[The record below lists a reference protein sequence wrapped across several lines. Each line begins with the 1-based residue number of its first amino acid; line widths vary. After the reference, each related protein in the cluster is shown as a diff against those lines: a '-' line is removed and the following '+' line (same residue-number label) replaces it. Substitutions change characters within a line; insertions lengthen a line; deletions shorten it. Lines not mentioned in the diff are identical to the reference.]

1 MRQPSHISTN
11 SESIEE
17 AENWVTSVPKAIVE
31 SLSKKEVQRQSLI
44 FELISGE
51 QTYLN
56 DLEVVQNVS
65 HKYLNPGKLLPY
77 RFRIRAL
84 PNLYGAPYHR

>member
-1 MRQPSHISTN
+1 MN

-17 AENWVTSVPKAIVE
+17 PENWVISVPKAIVE
-31 SLSKKEVQRQSLI
+31 SLSKNEIQRQSLI

-65 HKYLNPGKLLPY
+65 
-77 RFRIRAL
+77 
-84 PNLYGAPYHR
+84 